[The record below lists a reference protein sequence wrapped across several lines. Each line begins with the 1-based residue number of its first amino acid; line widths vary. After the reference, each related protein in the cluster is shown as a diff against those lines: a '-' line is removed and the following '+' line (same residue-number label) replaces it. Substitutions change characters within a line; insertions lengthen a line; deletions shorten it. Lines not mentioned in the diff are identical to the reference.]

1 MSRFER
7 GLIITPG
14 TDRQLGAYGLFRPA
28 ASQLRV
34 LELPSHTLTVKSADP
49 DLLWVG
55 FDALCGGP
63 LGQADYLTL
72 AGMFPAWVVDGV
84 PPPGVEPAGNGAAG
98 TAASAAAAWH
108 RFLDVMDILRDR
120 DIMLVLISR
129 RPLDWDAASR
139 PAAPPSPGAAALAGI
154 ADRLAVLRRVE
165 SDEQLQDEQTSGC

>member
-28 ASQLRV
+28 PSQQRV

-63 LGQADYLTL
+63 LGTADHTAL

-84 PPPGVEPAGNGAAG
+84 PPPGVEPAGHTAAG
-98 TAASAAAAWH
+98 AAAAWH
-108 RFLDVMDILRDR
+108 RFVDVLDILRDL

-129 RPLDWDAASR
+129 SPLDWDAASR
-139 PAAPPSPGAAALAGI
+139 PTVPPSPDAAALARI